1 MFECCTNEIWP
12 AEQFL
17 GSNQLTKI
25 SAEWF
30 SEKVE
35 SRSGLDGN
43 VICRT
48 IVNESV
54 EIISMVY
61 GNNYR
66 HSRDFWVLLCNNH
79 SDWDGCF

>member
-17 GSNQLTKI
+17 GSDQLTKI

-43 VICRT
+43 VIC
-48 IVNESV
+48 N
-54 EIISMVY
+54 
-61 GNNYR
+61 R
-66 HSRDFWVLLCNNH
+66 HSRYFWVLLCNNH